1 MTLFHESLPGRLPRE
16 WEPLLP
22 FPPTPL
28 PGRPTFPTFSHATKL
43 MGLLLLL
50 LSFICSLACLL
61 SWLFLSLFEASL
73 AGEEGTTHPE
83 AFRSGTHARRA
94 GEDEPPAS
102 PREAANPPWPPP
114 GPLGARSERVK
125 EPAGAVG
132 GREPPGRAGSGSPG
146 CGLAR
151 QGIHRPS
158 ARRGGARTGAG
169 LGRGVKRGFL
179 KDAHNA
185 VGLNVR

>member
-22 FPPTPL
+22 FAPTPL

-102 PREAANPPWPPP
+102 PREAANPPWPPRARWAHAAKGLRSLR
-114 GPLGARSERVK
+114 GPWG
-125 EPAGAVG
+125 
-132 GREPPGRAGSGSPG
+132 AGS
-146 CGLAR
+146 LR
-151 QGIHRPS
+151 
-158 ARRGGARTGAG
+158 AG
-169 LGRGVKRGFL
+169 LGRAPRAAGSLARASTALLRGEGEPAQGPAWGGV
-179 KDAHNA
+179 
-185 VGLNVR
+185 

>member
-61 SWLFLSLFEASL
+61 SGLFLSLFEASL

-83 AFRSGTHARRA
+83 AFRTGTHARRA
-94 GEDEPPAS
+94 GVDEPPAS
-102 PREAANPPWPPP
+102 PREAASPRCPPP
-114 GPLGARSERVK
+114 GPLGERSEGVK

-132 GREPPGRAGSGSPG
+132 GREPPGRAGPGSPG
-146 CGLAR
+146 CRTRSPGHPQLFCEAR
-151 QGIHRPS
+151 GSPHRGRP
-158 ARRGGARTGAG
+158 GG
-169 LGRGVKRGFL
+169 V
-179 KDAHNA
+179 
-185 VGLNVR
+185 